1 MRQLLQDGVGALG
14 AQRFGQ
20 LAAERWSASP
30 LYTLSFTPSGRQ
42 RFSEARPLVAGEMPV
57 VNVTFKVLEPTAQMK
72 RQEQLSDLL
81 SIDLVESNT
90 DKSFRKTDLVL
101 QLNTLLV
108 AGLSDN
114 KYWLDSGSVKRK

>member
-1 MRQLLQDGVGALG
+1 
-14 AQRFGQ
+14 
-20 LAAERWSASP
+20 
-30 LYTLSFTPSGRQ
+30 
-42 RFSEARPLVAGEMPV
+42 
-57 VNVTFKVLEPTAQMK
+57 MK

-81 SIDLVESNT
+81 SIDQVESNT
-90 DKSFRKTDLVL
+90 DKQFRKSDLLL